1 MGDIKCTIGTGMF
14 VDLNT
19 GAKPHASVAG
29 KFEFYNKR
37 IKHSFPCINI

>member
-1 MGDIKCTIGTGMF
+1 MFGECCFEVGDIKCTIGTGMF

-29 KFEFYNKR
+29 KFGFNNV
-37 IKHSFPCINI
+37 S